1 MKMKNPKKVRDG
13 KLSRARGARFEIKT
27 RADLESKKFIVD
39 RWTNNVSEVFG
50 QAIGEYVRELVPAK
64 PKFTFNPQLKR
75 MVVVGMNSGFP
86 DFVCSRP
93 KGKSKFGSLYE
104 IQGVECKIKGVLDKE
119 EKEKC
124 EWLLKN
130 NVFGKILIA
139 YPEREG
145 RKIIVKYKEFENA
158 R

>member
-13 KLSRARGARFEIKT
+13 KLSRARGARFELKT
-27 RADLESKKFIVD
+27 RADLESKGWVCDK
-39 RWTNNVSEVFG
+39 WTNNVSKVFE
-50 QAIGEYVRELVPAK
+50 QDIGEYVRKLEPAK
-64 PKFTFNPQLKR
+64 PKFVYNPQLKR
-75 MVVVGMNSGFP
+75 RVPMGMSSGFP
-86 DFVCSRP
+86 DFIAYQNHDTDIGVVQ
-93 KGKSKFGSLYE
+93 E
-104 IQGVECKIKGVLDKE
+104 VIGVECKTNGKLDKE

-145 RKIIVKYKEFENA
+145 RKIIVKYKEFINEGL
-158 R
+158 